1 MNVSILTT
9 EGEYLKLCD
18 VKAYLK
24 VSGTDRDGF
33 IVNCIDTAVGYV
45 EKVINKSLLA
55 HTVRYITNADH
66 SFVLPFPNIV
76 SVESVVDYYTSEDVD
91 YSLTADKAILNIY
104 NDAQVMIEYTTE
116 PIDAETFKVATL
128 ALISL
133 LYDGITDAEQWNT
146 VLYKY
151 LYNYIPL

>member
-55 HTVRYITNADH
+55 HTVRYITNTDH
-66 SFVLPFPNIV
+66 SFVLPLPEIV
-76 SVESVVDYYTSEDVD
+76 SVDAVVNYYTLDDVD
-91 YSLTADKAILNIY
+91 YSLTADNAIVSISYDRQLL
-104 NDAQVMIEYTTE
+104 IEYTTE
-116 PIDAETFKVATL
+116 PVDVDKFKVAVL
-128 ALISL
+128 AFLS
-133 LYDGITDAEQWNT
+133 
-146 VLYKY
+146 
-151 LYNYIPL
+151 

>member
-45 EKVINKSLLA
+45 EKVINKPLLA

-66 SFVLPFPNIV
+66 SFVLRYL
-76 SVESVVDYYTSEDVD
+76 D
-91 YSLTADKAILNIY
+91 
-104 NDAQVMIEYTTE
+104 
-116 PIDAETFKVATL
+116 
-128 ALISL
+128 LINF
-133 LYDGITDAEQWNT
+133 YR
-146 VLYKY
+146 KY
-151 LYNYIPL
+151 L

>member
-1 MNVSILTT
+1 MNISILTT

-66 SFVLPFPNIV
+66 SFVLPFSDTV
-76 SVESVVDYYTSEDVD
+76 SVESVVDYYTGNDVD
-91 YSLTADKAILNIY
+91 YSLTADKSMLNISS
-104 NDAQVMIEYTTE
+104 DMQVMIEYTTE
-116 PIDAETFKVATL
+116 QIGRAHV
-128 ALISL
+128 
-133 LYDGITDAEQWNT
+133 
-146 VLYKY
+146 
-151 LYNYIPL
+151 

>member
-33 IVNCIDTAVGYV
+33 IVSCIDTAVGYV

-55 HTVRYITNADH
+55 HTVRYITKIGRAH
-66 SFVLPFPNIV
+66 V
-76 SVESVVDYYTSEDVD
+76 
-91 YSLTADKAILNIY
+91 
-104 NDAQVMIEYTTE
+104 
-116 PIDAETFKVATL
+116 
-128 ALISL
+128 
-133 LYDGITDAEQWNT
+133 
-146 VLYKY
+146 
-151 LYNYIPL
+151 

>member
-45 EKVINKSLLA
+45 EK
-55 HTVRYITNADH
+55 
-66 SFVLPFPNIV
+66 
-76 SVESVVDYYTSEDVD
+76 
-91 YSLTADKAILNIY
+91 
-104 NDAQVMIEYTTE
+104 
-116 PIDAETFKVATL
+116 
-128 ALISL
+128 
-133 LYDGITDAEQWNT
+133 
-146 VLYKY
+146 
-151 LYNYIPL
+151 

>member
-55 HTVRYITNADH
+55 HSAGTDF
-66 SFVLPFPNIV
+66 SFNLYF
-76 SVESVVDYYTSEDVD
+76 S
-91 YSLTADKAILNIY
+91 
-104 NDAQVMIEYTTE
+104 E
-116 PIDAETFKVATL
+116 PIF
-128 ALISL
+128 ISSS
-133 LYDGITDAEQWNT
+133 
-146 VLYKY
+146 
-151 LYNYIPL
+151 